1 MRALISLITR
11 SAMIFSR
18 SFSSSAARNLADSPI
33 DRSQTSEMLRS
44 PMVTARLDG
53 FRRWPP
59 HAGHGTSRM

>member
-18 SFSSSAARNLADSPI
+18 SFNSRAARNLADSPI
-33 DRSQTSEMLRS
+33 ARSQTSEMFLS

-53 FRRWPP
+53 FRR
-59 HAGHGTSRM
+59 